1 MSSAG
6 SRKRTCRCPSRRRT
20 RRRCRRCARP
30 ITRPARRSRTRS
42 ARGGDRRRGALPP
55 GPPRAG
61 QGRGFGVRVSPHFGR
76 EESMAERARTYL
88 GLDIGTSS
96 VKALL
101 VDADQKVVAEASPSL
116 SVSRPHPLW
125 SEQDPEDWVSGVEAG
140 VAAIRSQAPE
150 AFARL
155 AGIGLSG
162 QMHGATLLDA
172 ADKPL
177 RPAILWNDGRSFA
190 ECAELKRRVPEVE
203 QITGNLVMPGFTAPK
218 MLWVAAH
225 EPEIARATK
234 RVLLPKD
241 YVRLRLS
248 GEAVSEMSDAAATS
262 WLDVGKRRWDERL
275 LEATGLTLA
284 AMPRLVE
291 GSEVSAHLSPAV
303 AAAWG
308 LEGRAI
314 PIAGGGGDNAASAIG
329 VGATEAG
336 EGFVSLGTSGVIFSV
351 TDRYV
356 SLPER
361 TLHAFCHALQNRWH
375 GMSVMLS
382 AAAALAWIADILGRE
397 QDIGGLVANAEAFA
411 RSKSAIAAA
420 PIFLPYLSGERTP
433 HNDAEATG
441 MFAGLRANH
450 GADALVFAVMEG
462 VAFSFADG
470 VDVLDAAGARPVR
483 PLLVGGGARSDF
495 WGQMIADVT
504 GLTIDLAQGAEAGAA
519 LGAARLAM
527 LAAGAGSVE
536 VVCLRPPTARAFTPD
551 PARAALH
558 APRLERYRTLYK
570 AEKAARVLL

>member
-1 MSSAG
+1 MA
-6 SRKRTCRCPSRRRT
+6 KREQ
-20 RRRCRRCARP
+20 A
-30 ITRPARRSRTRS
+30 
-42 ARGGDRRRGALPP
+42 
-55 GPPRAG
+55 
-61 QGRGFGVRVSPHFGR
+61 
-76 EESMAERARTYL
+76 TYL

-101 VDADQKVVAEASPSL
+101 IDSEQRVVAEASAPL

-125 SEQDPEDWVSGVEAG
+125 SEQNPDDWVEGVQAT
-140 VAAIRSQAPE
+140 VAAIGRQAPS
-150 AFARL
+150 AFAAL

-172 ADKPL
+172 NERPL
-177 RPAILWNDGRSFA
+177 RPAILWNDVRSFA
-190 ECAELKRRVPEVE
+190 ECAELKRRVPDVE
-203 QITGNLVMPGFTAPK
+203 KRTGNLVMPGFTAPK

-225 EPEIARATK
+225 ESGVASATR

-248 GEAVSEMSDAAATS
+248 GEAVSEMSDASGTS
-262 WLDVGKRRWDERL
+262 WLDVGKRRWDEDL
-275 LEATGLTLA
+275 LAATGLSLE

-291 GSEVSAHLSPAV
+291 GSEVSAHLSPAT
-303 AAAWG
+303 AKAWG
-308 LEGRAI
+308 LVGRKI

-329 VGATEAG
+329 VGATAPG
-336 EGFVSLGTSGVIFSV
+336 SGFVSLGTSGVVFSV
-351 TDRYV
+351 TDRFI

-361 TLHAFCHALQNRWH
+361 TLHAFCHALPNRWH

-382 AAAALAWIADILGRE
+382 AASALSWIAEVLGRE
-397 QDIGGLVANAEAFA
+397 RDIADLVLRAEAFA
-411 RSKSAIAAA
+411 RSPSPVASA
-420 PIFLPYLSGERTP
+420 PVFLPYLSGERTP

-441 MFAGLRANH
+441 MFAGLRADH

-462 VAFSFADG
+462 VAFSFADA
-470 VDVLDAAGARPVR
+470 VDVLDAAGARPER

-519 LGAARLAM
+519 LGAARLGM

-536 VVCLRPPTARAFTPD
+536 AVCARPPTQRAFETD
-551 PARAALH
+551 AKSADVYAR
-558 APRLERYRTLYK
+558 RLRRYRALYK
-570 AEKAARVLL
+570 AERAARAF

>member
-1 MSSAG
+1 M
-6 SRKRTCRCPSRRRT
+6 TE
-20 RRRCRRCARP
+20 
-30 ITRPARRSRTRS
+30 
-42 ARGGDRRRGALPP
+42 
-55 GPPRAG
+55 RAG
-61 QGRGFGVRVSPHFGR
+61 K
-76 EESMAERARTYL
+76 TYL

-101 VDADQKVVAEASPSL
+101 VDAEQRVVAEASPSL
-116 SVSRPHPLW
+116 DVSRPQPLW
-125 SEQDPEDWVSGVEAG
+125 SEQDPDDWVRGVEAG
-140 VAAIRSQAPE
+140 VAEIRKTAPG
-150 AFARL
+150 AFENL

-218 MLWVAAH
+218 LLWVAAH
-225 EPEIARATK
+225 EPEVAKATR

-248 GEAVSEMSDAAATS
+248 GEAVSEMSDASGTS

-303 AAAWG
+303 AKAWG
-308 LEGRAI
+308 LEGRKI

-336 EGFVSLGTSGVIFSV
+336 AGFVSLGTSGVVFSV

-361 TLHAFCHALQNRWH
+361 TLHAFCHALPNRWH

-382 AAAALAWIADILGRE
+382 AASSLAWIAGILGRE
-397 QDIGGLVANAEAFA
+397 QEVGTLVAAAQSFA
-411 RSKSAIAAA
+411 KSKAAVAAA
-420 PIFLPYLSGERTP
+420 PVFLPYLSGERTP

-441 MFAGLRANH
+441 LFAGLRMSH

-483 PLLVGGGARSDF
+483 PLIVGGGARSDF
-495 WGQMIADVT
+495 WGQTIADVT
-504 GLTIDLAQGAEAGAA
+504 GLTIDVAKGAEAGAA
-519 LGAARLAM
+519 LGAARLGM

-536 VVCLRPPTARAFTPD
+536 AVCTRPAVQRSFAPD
-551 PARAALH
+551 VDRAALH
-558 APRLERYRTLYK
+558 APRLRRYRALYP
-570 AEKAARVLL
+570 AEKAAR

>member
-1 MSSAG
+1 M
-6 SRKRTCRCPSRRRT
+6 T
-20 RRRCRRCARP
+20 
-30 ITRPARRSRTRS
+30 
-42 ARGGDRRRGALPP
+42 
-55 GPPRAG
+55 
-61 QGRGFGVRVSPHFGR
+61 Q
-76 EESMAERARTYL
+76 TYL

-101 VDADQKVVAEASPSL
+101 VDARQSVVAEASPQL
-116 SVSRPHPLW
+116 TVSRPHPLW
-125 SEQDPEDWVSGVEAG
+125 SEQDPDDWVRGVEAG
-140 VAAIRSQAPE
+140 VAEIRETAPE

-190 ECAELKRRVPEVE
+190 ECAELKRRVPDVE
-203 QITGNLVMPGFTAPK
+203 TITGNLVMPGFTAPK
-218 MLWVAAH
+218 MLWVAKH
-225 EPEIARATK
+225 EPEVARATK

-248 GEAVSEMSDAAATS
+248 GEAVSEMSDASGTS
-262 WLDVGKRRWDERL
+262 WLDVAKRRWDERL

-303 AAAWG
+303 ARAWG
-308 LEGRAI
+308 LEGRTI

-361 TLHAFCHALQNRWH
+361 TLHAFCHALPGRWH
-375 GMSVMLS
+375 GMAVMLS
-382 AAAALAWIADILGRE
+382 AAASLAWIAGVLGRE
-397 QDIGGLVANAEAFA
+397 NEVGALVAAAQGFA
-411 RSKSAIAAA
+411 RSKAAVASA
-420 PIFLPYLSGERTP
+420 PVFLPYLSGERTP
-433 HNDAEATG
+433 LNDAEATG
-441 MFAGLRANH
+441 MFAGLRASH

-483 PLLVGGGARSDF
+483 PLLVGGGSRSDF

-504 GLTIDLAQGAEAGAA
+504 GLTIDVARGAEAGAA
-519 LGAARLAM
+519 LGAARLGM
-527 LAAGAGSVE
+527 LAAGAGTVATICPRPAVE
-536 VVCLRPPTARAFTPD
+536 KTFAPD
-551 PARAALH
+551 ADSAALH
-558 APRLERYRTLYK
+558 APRLRRYRALYP
-570 AEKAARVLL
+570 AEKGTR